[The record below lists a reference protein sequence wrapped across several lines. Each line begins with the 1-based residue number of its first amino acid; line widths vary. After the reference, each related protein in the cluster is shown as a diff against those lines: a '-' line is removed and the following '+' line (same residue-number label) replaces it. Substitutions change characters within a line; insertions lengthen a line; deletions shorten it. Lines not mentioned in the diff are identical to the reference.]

1 MDNIEALYSKPL
13 SSTRSGAFYNT
24 FPYPTKISPEAIAV
38 YIACTTEPGA
48 LVLDSFA
55 GSGSTGIAALLCEYP
70 TKRMKEIAKELNVT
84 PVWGARNA
92 TLYEIGTYA
101 SFAIKT
107 ILSRITSCE
116 FIEATDGFLNKAQE
130 LIGELYKVTDPTG
143 SIGTIRYVIWSEV
156 LVCPSCHAEILY
168 FEHGTS
174 RNPVQFKD
182 EIVCPY
188 CKKAHRID
196 EMPFATEEY
205 YDKLLQREVS
215 RKKRVPAWIYG
226 TTKGCNWDRQATEA
240 DVVRVAEIEHNYT
253 LNDTPQKIQWG
264 ELHRA
269 GYHSW
274 VHCAQKKGY
283 SGVGLW
289 SKVEPENVVIGFDGG
304 EFDDEGRYVQAD
316 FKNLSIVSVYFPSG
330 SSSDDRQLAKY
341 RFLDAFEKH
350 MEKLQA
356 SGRDI
361 LICGDVNIAHKEID
375 LKNWKGNLKNSGFLP
390 EERQWVT
397 DRLECDGW
405 HDIFR
410 ELEPGAEQYTWW
422 SQRGQ
427 ARAKNVGWRID
438 YMFGTEGIAR
448 DARSTF
454 IYKDEKFSDH
464 APLVIDFER
473 EI

>member
-1 MDNIEALYSKPL
+1 MLRVVTFNANGI
-13 SSTRSGAFYNT
+13 RSAA
-24 FPYPTKISPEAIAV
+24 TKGFWDWFEKTDAQ
-38 YIACTTEPGA
+38 
-48 LVLDSFA
+48 VL
-55 GSGSTGIAALLCEYP
+55 CVQ
-70 TKRMKEIAKELNVT
+70 EL
-84 PVWGARNA
+84 
-92 TLYEIGTYA
+92 
-101 SFAIKT
+101 
-107 ILSRITSCE
+107 
-116 FIEATDGFLNKAQE
+116 KAQE
-130 LIGELYKVTDPTG
+130 SDIANG
-143 SIGTIRYVIWSEV
+143 
-156 LVCPSCHAEILY
+156 
-168 FEHGTS
+168 
-174 RNPVQFKD
+174 
-182 EIVCPY
+182 
-188 CKKAHRID
+188 
-196 EMPFATEEY
+196 
-205 YDKLLQREVS
+205 
-215 RKKRVPAWIYG
+215 
-226 TTKGCNWDRQATEA
+226 
-240 DVVRVAEIEHNYT
+240 VR
-253 LNDTPQKIQWG
+253 
-264 ELHRA
+264 HRA

-304 EFDDEGRYVQAD
+304 EFDAEGRYVQAD
-316 FKNLSIVSVYFPSG
+316 FKNLSIISVYFPSG

-341 RFLDAFEKH
+341 RFLDVFEKH
-350 MEKLQA
+350 MEKLLA

-375 LKNWKGNLKNSGFLP
+375 LKNWKGNLQNSGFLP